1 MSRRRRL
8 SPPWLPGFWP
18 MVAFL
23 LLLGSVFGY
32 YYGLAKLTVFEK
44 LPPEPAAKTA
54 DKS

>member
-23 LLLGSVFGY
+23 LLLGSVAGY
-32 YYGLAKLTVFEK
+32 YYGLAKLTDFKKV
-44 LPPEPAAKTA
+44 PPEPAAKPA
-54 DKS
+54 PK